1 MKLNG
6 NIFSNPDAH
15 ITNKLDYT
23 GLKILDTYSH
33 NIKKSAVED
42 LGIKKKFYMNER
54 YLSVLEREY
63 IYFYEGTKSL
73 VKAIA
78 HYLITGEPN
87 IQSTGEI
94 ENFVCL
100 TRSFPAKDTAA
111 FHLKNYKEMKR
122 CKDNL
127 SGTGDY
133 IKTLEGSYI
142 EEQASNYFARLFLE
156 IVLQNRPYFAGSCP
170 KDSSED
176 VMEIVKPRVKFYGL
190 ACIGKIPI
198 YDSPWI

>member
-1 MKLNG
+1 MNKSKRILLIDDDERITFG
-6 NIFSNPDAH
+6 FSKYLQHPGVDVDCAHSLEKAQHCMATYQYDAA
-15 ITNKLDYT
+15 I
-23 GLKILDTYSH
+23 I
-33 NIKKSAVED
+33 D
-42 LGIKKKFYMNER
+42 LW
-54 YLSVLEREY
+54 LS
-63 IYFYEGTKSL
+63 S
-73 VKAIA
+73 
-78 HYLITGEPN
+78 
-87 IQSTGEI
+87 STEI
-94 ENFVCL
+94 EDFVCL

-133 IKTLEGSYI
+133 VKTLEGSYI
-142 EEQASNYFARLFLE
+142 EEQASNYFARIFLE

-170 KDSSED
+170 KDSPED
-176 VMEIVKPRVKFYGL
+176 VLEIVKPRVKFYGL